1 MLGLETLSLS
11 SHEHHQ
17 RYLSDF
23 NKKTRE
29 FLGISDGL
37 VRISM
42 GLENP
47 QNIKNFTQASR

>member
-1 MLGLETLSLS
+1 MNNFEEYCTKFVQAVGS
-11 SHEHHQ
+11 
-17 RYLSDF
+17 
-23 NKKTRE
+23 KKTRE

-47 QNIKNFTQASR
+47 QDIKDFTQTSR